1 MFEKMITGVEGHI
14 KITDKTTGKILVD
27 QPNAIHYGNMSWAVA
42 NALAGTGGVIRHM
55 IFGNGG
61 SSTDSAG
68 RILYRLPNTSNI
80 QDPNALPYNPTFF
93 RLLEPAGAPTGNN
106 ITVISGFENFA
117 DLVTT
122 VTIGFGEPADQDA
135 NDEIAPTADFVFDEL
150 ALYTTPLN
158 LTPPGGFG
166 AAAFTPFDDP
176 VTAPQ
181 TRVGRFQDEISQ
193 GGGRMLTH
201 VIFHPVQKA
210 ANREIEIEYTL
221 RVSMGP

>member
-14 KITDKTTGKILVD
+14 KITDKTLGEVLVD
-27 QPNAIHYGNMSWAVA
+27 KPNAVHYGNMSWAVA
-42 NALAGTGGVIRHM
+42 NSLAGLGGNIRHM

-61 SSTDSAG
+61 SSTDSSG

-93 RLLEPAGAPTGNN
+93 RDLEAAGAPTGNN
-106 ITVISGFENFA
+106 ATVISGFENFA
-117 DLVTT
+117 DIVIT
-122 VTIGFGEPADQDA
+122 VTLGFGEPTGQDA
-135 NDEIAPTADFVFDEL
+135 NDEIAPTADFIFDEL
-150 ALYTTPLN
+150 ALYTVPTN
-158 LTPPGGFG
+158 LQPPS
-166 AAAFTPFDDP
+166 FTPFSDS
-176 VTAPQ
+176 VIAPQ

>member
-14 KITDKTTGKILVD
+14 KIKDKTSGEILVD
-27 QPNAIHYGNMSWAVA
+27 KPNAVHYGNMSWAVA
-42 NALAGTGGVIRHM
+42 NALAGLGGTIRHM

-93 RLLEPAGAPTGNN
+93 RLLEAPGAPTGNN

-117 DLVTT
+117 DIVTT
-122 VTIGFGEPADQDA
+122 VTLGFGEPADQDA
-135 NDEIAPTADFVFDEL
+135 NDEIVPTADFVFDEL
-150 ALYTTPLN
+150 ALYTTPVN
-158 LTPPGGFG
+158 IQPPF
-166 AAAFTPFDDP
+166 FTPFDTA
-176 VTAPQ
+176 VTPPQ